1 MAVSTEETSRAG
13 VVAVE
18 AAFIAMRWAFRE
30 QPISDFGIDAQ
41 VEKLGSDGLGT
52 GRLIGLQIKS
62 GKSWFRRSGD
72 DYVYYG
78 EARHREYWTTHSLPV
93 FILLH
98 HPESGL
104 TLFQKVEP
112 HLSRDGKDG
121 AWSIIIPSSNILNAA
136 NERYFLE
143 GIATDEV
150 SLRRHR
156 LALDLSL
163 VEQFEEQEDVYLRIE
178 EWHNKTLNFRGIEV
192 VFNEDPE
199 ADADLEWDWMYPA
212 RGIPALMAEVLP
224 WLSYTYHEFDDD
236 GGGGEVTMH
245 VLKVEVSSIGKA
257 ALLLERFYRDGPELP
272 EETEFIDHGYSDYL
286 DGQYAADEPS
296 ETDSEDPF

>member
-1 MAVSTEETSRAG
+1 MSVSSEETSRAG
-13 VVAVE
+13 IVAVE
-18 AAFIAMRWAFRE
+18 AAFIALRWAFRE

-41 VEKLGSDGLGT
+41 IEKLRSDGLGT

-62 GKSWFRRSGD
+62 GPSWFKRSGD
-72 DYVYYG
+72 DYVFYG
-78 EARHREYWTTHSLPV
+78 QARHREYWTNHSLPV
-93 FILLH
+93 FIILH
-98 HPESGL
+98 NPEPDL

-112 HLSRDGKDG
+112 HLIREGKDG
-121 AWSIIIPSSNILNAA
+121 AWSIIIPSINVLNAA

-143 GIATDEV
+143 GIATGEV

-163 VEQFEEQEDVYLRIE
+163 IEQFDEQDDVYLRIE
-178 EWHNKTLNFRGIEV
+178 EWHNKALNFRGVEV

-212 RGIPALMAEVLP
+212 RGIAGFMSELLP
-224 WLSYTYHEFDDD
+224 WLTYTYHNLDDD

-245 VLKVEVSSIGKA
+245 TLKVEVSPIGKA
-257 ALLLERFYRDGPELP
+257 ALLLERFYQEGPDVPDEP
-272 EETEFIDHGYSDYL
+272 DFIDPGYADYL
-286 DGQYAADEPS
+286 DSQYAADEPP
-296 ETDSEDPF
+296 ETESNDPF